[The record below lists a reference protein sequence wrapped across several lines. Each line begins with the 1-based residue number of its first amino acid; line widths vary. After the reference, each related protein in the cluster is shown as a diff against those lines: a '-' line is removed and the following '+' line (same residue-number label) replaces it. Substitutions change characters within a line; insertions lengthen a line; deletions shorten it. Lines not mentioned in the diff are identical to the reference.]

1 MKACKNCRMIILGN
15 EKVCPKCNGEISDRY
30 SGMII
35 VLDPERSEIAKAASI
50 NALGAYAV
58 RVK

>member
-1 MKACKNCRMIILGN
+1 MIILGN
-15 EKVCPKCNGEISDRY
+15 DKTCPKCGGEISDRY
-30 SGMII
+30 SGMIV

>member
-1 MKACKNCRMIILGN
+1 MKACKDCRMIILGN
-15 EKVCPKCNGEISDRY
+15 EKVCPKCGGEISDRF

-35 VLDPERSEIAKAASI
+35 ILDSENSEIAKAASI
-50 NALGAYAV
+50 NAIGTYAV

>member
-1 MKACKNCRMIILGN
+1 MIILGN
-15 EKVCPKCNGEISDRY
+15 EKVCPKCSGEISDRY

-50 NALGAYAV
+50 NALGTYAV